1 MTTND
6 DTHLNDDEL
15 RAAAEGESLPEGLQ
29 RHADSCA
36 LCASQIAAAQQTF
49 SLLRGT
55 PEPSLSHRLRRDLLQ
70 TYRSKRLRRRPM
82 RRLLSLRIPVYQAA
96 CLMAGAILAWELV
109 TPRPEASQHRE
120 ELLKELPGFT
130 AAMTEFGGTEYGV
143 DAWAGIAPRSKPSN
157 GTPPNVAKLKQET
170 IRWERPS
177 GEDTPGVDSC
187 AWKGATP

>member
-1 MTTND
+1 MTIHD
-6 DTHLNDDEL
+6 DSHLNDNEL

-36 LCASQIAAAQQTF
+36 LCASQIAAIQQTF

-55 PEPSLSHRLRRDLLQ
+55 PEPSLSHRLRRHLLQ
-70 TYRSKRLRRRPM
+70 TYRLKRLKKRPM

-130 AAMTEFGGTEYGV
+130 AAMTEFGGTEYGI
-143 DAWAGIAPRSKPSN
+143 DAWAGLAPRLKPAN
-157 GTPPNVAKLKQET
+157 GTRPNVANSKQET
-170 IRWERPS
+170 VRWERPS
-177 GEDTPGVDSC
+177 GENTPGVDSC
-187 AWKGATP
+187 DVEGG